1 MIQYNHTQTYAGEL
15 IIIFYWSE
23 DIYKKLK
30 AKEILFTQKIM
41 ITLEDLLKVF

>member
-30 AKEILFTQKIM
+30 AKEILFTQT
-41 ITLEDLLKVF
+41 TLEAILNVF